1 MGGKKEADG
10 AKGSWW
16 KKWNNRYRL
25 TVTDDESMEEVTSF
39 QITRKNLYVAV
50 SSLIVILVVFTGLLL
65 SLTPLR
71 YYIPGYGSREDRKA
85 YIRMNMKMDSL
96 ENLVRDQDRYL
107 NSIRAVLHG
116 ETPKLDTTLLRSSET
131 ETLSE

>member
-1 MGGKKEADG
+1 MEQG
-10 AKGSWW
+10 GSWW
-16 KKWNNRYRL
+16 RKWNNRYRL

-39 QITRKNLYVAV
+39 QITRKSLYIAV
-50 SSLIVILVVFTGLLL
+50 SSLVVVLVLFTGLLL

-85 YIRMNMKMDSL
+85 YIRMNMQMDSL

-116 ETPKLDTTLLRSSET
+116 ETPELDTVLLRNTEDETSSD
-131 ETLSE
+131 